1 MAVSPKK
8 GDVVAVRFDSS
19 STDIKMKTT
28 RYSYWRLA
36 RVISAD
42 RKGRVTKFRVVADPA
57 HIISDVD
64 AIPAQVHTIMGEA
77 QNKARA
83 LADTIGKDYDKN
95 YFMKDEE
102 LKKAIINGL

>member
-8 GDVVAVRFDSS
+8 GDVIAVRFDASM
-19 STDIKMKTT
+19 TDIKMKTT

-36 RVISAD
+36 RVIKAD
-42 RKGRVTKFRVVADPA
+42 RKGRVTKFRAVGDPS

-64 AIPAQVHTIMGEA
+64 AIPVQVHTINGAA
-77 QNKARA
+77 QNSAQA

-95 YFMKDEE
+95 YFVKDEE